1 MSDTFQ
7 IPTLNIFYQVANKV
21 FDYFIH
27 GTDKELSAL
36 HNSLDTD
43 VKFSKSRCSKVLPRA
58 YQAYQAYQEYQ
69 EYQEN
74 LPQHYT
80 R

>member
-1 MSDTFQ
+1 MSNTFQ
-7 IPTLNIFYQVANKV
+7 IPTLDIFCQVANKV

-36 HNSLDTD
+36 HSLLDTD

-58 YQAYQAYQEYQ
+58 LQA
-69 EYQEN
+69 YQEN

>member
-1 MSDTFQ
+1 MFMLQ
-7 IPTLNIFYQVANKV
+7 IPTLSLFFNVANKLHE
-21 FDYFIH
+21 FFLQGNDKALQSLH
-27 GTDKELSAL
+27 GL
-36 HNSLDTD
+36 LDTD

-58 YQAYQAYQEYQ
+58 LQA
-69 EYQEN
+69 YQEN